1 MKHQIEFRHYRYFL
15 AVAEVLHFRKAAERL
30 FISQPGL
37 SRQIKQLETN
47 LGVQLF
53 ERHNRKV
60 LLTQAGIYL
69 QQELTESFKQLE
81 RILSHTQLLHNGGVG
96 QLKIGYVGSAMQT
109 LIPDLLLKFQQA
121 HPNIMVH
128 LNEMDNQQQL
138 QALLNQDI
146 DVGFI
151 RQERVPSG
159 LVLQATPE
167 ETFSLVVP
175 ENHPISESN
184 FKGLNDFEKEDFIL
198 FDASYSQSYYETV
211 MQIFDDA
218 GFVPQVSHT
227 TVNASSIYRLVENNL
242 GISIVPTSLTKGF
255 DMQVQFIE
263 LTKIKQ
269 RTALNMVRNGAN
281 KNTVLDFF
289 TNLLRV

>member
-69 QQELTESFKQLE
+69 QQELTENFKQLE
-81 RILSHTQLLHNGGVG
+81 YILSHTQLLHNGGVG

-109 LIPDLLLKFQQA
+109 LIPHLLLKFQQA
-121 HPNIMVH
+121 HPNIIVH

-175 ENHPISESN
+175 KNHLISESN

-289 TNLLRV
+289 TNLLR